1 MYILNEE
8 KNYCVKLES
17 VSYQI
22 VAEDW
27 FSLRVNDQTI
37 QVYQDISKG
46 KRVFNEIISELYDNV
61 KIYKIPSEDEVL
73 I

>member
-22 VAEDW
+22 LTENW

-46 KRVFNEIISELYDNV
+46 KQVFNEIISELEDNV
-61 KIYKIPSEDEVL
+61 KIYKIPKEEEVL

>member
-17 VSYQI
+17 VSYKI
-22 VAEDW
+22 LAENW

-37 QVYQDISKG
+37 EVYRDISKG
-46 KRVFNEIISELYDNV
+46 KQVFNEIISELEDNV
-61 KIYKIPSEDEVL
+61 KIYKIPKEEEVL

>member
-22 VAEDW
+22 LAENW

-37 QVYQDISKG
+37 QVYKDISKG
-46 KRVFNEIISELYDNV
+46 KQVFNEIINELDDNV
-61 KIYKIPSEDEVL
+61 RLYKIPSEDEVL